1 MADARHFCPDCGNI
15 EIQVH
20 RKFVLLS
27 EEEDTGATA
36 SCSNCGWNGP
46 LSKAV
51 GAVSS
56 EQFWDFRRV
65 AEVLMRVVSKSAA
78 GPFIQVME
86 FVGLLPKRLGI
97 GEFAKMVA
105 YEGADPALDTRLIDQ
120 FKKYNDFVEQ
130 AQDGVVRAML
140 EGALTSGF
148 AEAEKWHRMHAAS
161 SDTAVHNI
169 FNEEGAE
176 REFGGEKN

>member
-1 MADARHFCPDCGNI
+1 MAEARHFCPDCGNI

-36 SCSNCGWNGP
+36 TCPNCGWEGP

-56 EQFWDFRRV
+56 EQFWDFQRV

-86 FVGLLPKRLGI
+86 FVGLLPKRMGI
-97 GEFAKMVA
+97 VEYAKEV
-105 YEGADPALDTRLIDQ
+105 ECRSSDPANDSALIDQ
-120 FKKYNDFVEQ
+120 FKEYNRLVEQ
-130 AQDGVVRAML
+130 AQDSVVRAML

-148 AEAEKWHRMHAAS
+148 AEAEKWHRAHASAT
-161 SDTAVHNI
+161 DTPVNPILDAD
-169 FNEEGAE
+169 

>member
-1 MADARHFCPDCGNI
+1 VAEARHFCPDCGNI
-15 EIQVH
+15 EIQVN

-36 SCSNCGWNGP
+36 ACPNCGWSGP
-46 LSKAV
+46 LSKAI

-78 GPFIQVME
+78 GPFVQVME
-86 FVGLLPKRLGI
+86 FVGLLPKRMGVVEYAKQAEYRGSDPSNDDALLG
-97 GEFAKMVA
+97 K
-105 YEGADPALDTRLIDQ
+105 
-120 FKKYNDFVEQ
+120 FKEYNLLVEQ
-130 AQDGVVRAML
+130 AQDSVVRAML
-140 EGALTSGF
+140 EGALTFGF
-148 AEAEKWHRMHAAS
+148 AEAEKWHRVHAAATNVPVS
-161 SDTAVHNI
+161 PILDTD
-169 FNEEGAE
+169 

>member
-1 MADARHFCPDCGNI
+1 MAEARHFCPDCGNI
-15 EIQVH
+15 EIQVE
-20 RKFVLLS
+20 RKFILLT

-36 SCSNCGWNGP
+36 SCPNCGWSGS

-56 EQFWDFRRV
+56 EQFWDFRRI
-65 AEVLMRVVSKSAA
+65 ADVLMRVVSKSAA

-86 FVGLLPKRLGI
+86 FVGLLPKRVGL
-97 GEFAKMVA
+97 GEFAKMVS
-105 YEGADPALDTRLIDQ
+105 YEGADPALDPRLIDQ

-148 AEAEKWHRMHAAS
+148 AEAEKWHRAHAAS
-161 SDTAVHNI
+161 IDAPVHNV
-169 FNEEGAE
+169 FNEENAE
-176 REFGGEKN
+176 RAFGGEKN